1 MPSRRGI
8 GSGPDCWPECGSLQP
23 EEVTAP
29 ANQSSLVARCRA
41 LSASAQL
48 GRYRLLARLSMGHQE
63 YVVRIPRRVI
73 ARFSRDNKLASS
85 HRISG
90 LITT

>member
-1 MPSRRGI
+1 MMAISIHHAADQREGKVQLATFRSTTPWCHVEARRGA
-8 GSGPDCWPECGSLQP
+8 GAECAFN
-23 EEVTAP
+23 T
-29 ANQSSLVARCRA
+29 RT
-41 LSASAQL
+41 
-48 GRYRLLARLSMGHQE
+48 LARVSMGHQE